1 VAYWLMKS
9 EPNDYA
15 WEDLVRDGR
24 ATWDGVHNHLAARN
38 MRAMSVGDRVF
49 FYRSQKDPAVV
60 GVMQVARA
68 AYETPDDPKKSY
80 VLVDVAPVMPVK
92 NEVTLRQIKG
102 DPRLQHLALVRQS
115 RLSVSP
121 VDDEAW
127 RLICDMAGVEAFRE
141 AARPQAG

>member
-24 ATWDGVHNHLAARN
+24 AVWDGVHNHTAARN
-38 MRAMSVGDRVF
+38 MRAMAAGDRIF

-60 GVMQVARA
+60 GIMRVARA
-68 AYETPDDPKKSY
+68 AYENSDDPKKSY
-80 VLVDVAPVMPVK
+80 ALVDVEPVKAVK
-92 NEVTLRQIKG
+92 NEVSLRQIKA

-121 VDDEAW
+121 VDDDAW
-127 RLICDMAGVEAFRE
+127 RLICEMAGV
-141 AARPQAG
+141 QA